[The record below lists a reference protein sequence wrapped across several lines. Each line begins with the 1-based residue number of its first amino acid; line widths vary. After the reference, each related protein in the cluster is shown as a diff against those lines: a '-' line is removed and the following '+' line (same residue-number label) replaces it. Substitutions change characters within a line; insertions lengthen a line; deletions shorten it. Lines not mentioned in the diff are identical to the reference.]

1 VAFGEALGPTATPPR
16 RPRTARLLTGV
27 AIVVAGAVAAASSMI
42 VLADRGSPP
51 VAVAPA
57 LAAPGGGLASEPVVV
72 QIAPAATPG
81 AGAGAAVETPAAH
94 QAPTVTLRFVVEP
107 ADAAITIDGT
117 RLEATE
123 LAVGKDAARHRL
135 RITAAGY
142 ASHEQLISFDE
153 SQQLFVQLKHAGRP
167 GGKAAHIERTRIERP
182 ERPERTDRPERTERP
197 QPPDRADRIEKDSPY
212 K

>member
-1 VAFGEALGPTATPPR
+1 
-16 RPRTARLLTGV
+16 LTGL

-42 VLADRGSPP
+42 VLADRGNPP
-51 VAVAPA
+51 VSLAPA
-57 LAAPGGGLASEPVVV
+57 LAAPGGERASEPVVA
-72 QIAPAATPG
+72 QIAPGATPG
-81 AGAGAAVETPAAH
+81 SGAEATVEPPAARE
-94 QAPTVTLRFVVEP
+94 APTVTLRFAVEP
-107 ADAAITIDGT
+107 ADAAITLDGT

-123 LAVGKDAARHRL
+123 LAVAKDAARHRV

-167 GGKAAHIERTRIERP
+167 GGKAAHIEHTRIERP
-182 ERPERTDRPERTERP
+182 ATERPGTERPGTERP
-197 QPPDRADRIEKDSPY
+197 QPADRADRIEKDSPY